1 MQENWILD
9 FSPLAYLFFFPAAIG
24 QDAWAS
30 NLWKALE
37 AHLLYLLGLLGS
49 VGWVVY
55 YYCAYACCQ
64 LCFMGY
70 TANQHKKLQYIG
82 STETGILVLLARGN
96 SNGST

>member
-1 MQENWILD
+1 MIFPPWHNF
-9 FSPLAYLFFFPAAIG
+9 FSPAAIG
-24 QDAWAS
+24 QDRAWTS

-82 STETGILVLLARGN
+82 STETGIWVLLACGN
-96 SNGST
+96 SNEST